1 MKIGLNMNS
10 AKRLSIIVSLAFLA
24 ACSASDLGTT
34 PGLGNEIGVNLRLN
48 WAAPTERVGDTQ
60 LLSSEIDTY
69 RVYYGN
75 NSGYYQHQIDS
86 SKVTYDGADIINFQS
101 GTYYFVVTTIDTDGR
116 ESQYSEEIIIEI

>member
-1 MKIGLNMNS
+1 MKIQLKINFV
-10 AKRLSIIVSLAFLA
+10 KRLSIIASLVFLA
-24 ACSASDLGTT
+24 ACSVSDIGQ
-34 PGLGNEIGVNLRLN
+34 GNETGINLRLS
-48 WAAPTERVGDTQ
+48 WAAPTERVGETQ

-86 SKVTYDGADIINFQS
+86 SNVTYDGVDITNLQS

-116 ESQYSEEIIIEI
+116 ESLYSEEIIIQI